1 MFNTFLLH
9 WLQNYSNSHSSHNF
23 YFNVLDILMSLNTS
37 NNTVLWM
44 QLNGEKKYSNYQGN
58 KRKMLFWYRQNLK
71 TKLLGFFVCLLVCL
85 SLFLFLYFT
94 FYFFLPEDSVVRLEK
109 EILKLRM
116 MKGFLIK
123 VTWMMGSVIY
133 SDCFILYFFKS

>member
-1 MFNTFLLH
+1 
-9 WLQNYSNSHSSHNF
+9 
-23 YFNVLDILMSLNTS
+23 
-37 NNTVLWM
+37 M

-123 VTWMMGSVIY
+123 VT
-133 SDCFILYFFKS
+133 